1 MTISSTEKGNNFE
14 NQVYEA
20 INGLLVNDNFYVPG
34 KRSKIFQKKGYYSK
48 NRESDIIVDIS
59 IETFLEKAEKYSIL
73 TIIECKNLNIP
84 VPVDDVEEFD
94 SKLRQLGEHNLK
106 GIMISRS
113 GFQKGTLQVAR
124 SMGIGLI
131 NIKERKD
138 IEWVNYRK
146 DKNVK
151 RFDSNKIEE
160 KLLNINA
167 LETNFF
173 ACLNQKSFEYLP
185 ELLLELGII
194 DVFKNTIKYVQIP
207 FMENSKIQQ
216 TIESFFPSSIYEN
229 EQLDHVRLCKFL
241 QKEMQ
246 VAFLF
251 DREFENQILGKTR
264 FRPLQI
270 HINAILSSDRY
281 RWRFT
286 LAHEIGHLILHKN
299 YLERFVDESY
309 DMDENINLNQVES
322 IHHNKRLEIQAN
334 LFASFLLI
342 PQKPLF
348 RCVDDYFK
356 KNNNNK
362 GYLHFDH
369 QPVNQ
374 GLVLGLLGQMQ
385 ELFGVS
391 LDVAKYRLIGL
402 GLLKDATDT
411 SINGILRNSD
421 LI

>member
-48 NRESDIIVDIS
+48 NRERDIIVDIS
-59 IETFLEKAEKYSIL
+59 IETFLEKAEKYSLL
-73 TIIECKNLNIP
+73 TIIECKNLNTP

-106 GIMISRS
+106 GILISRS

-146 DKNVK
+146 DKNFK
-151 RFDSNKIEE
+151 RFDSSKIEE
-160 KLLNINA
+160 KLLNINT

-173 ACLNQKSFEYLP
+173 ACLDQKSFEYLP

-194 DVFKNTIKYVQIP
+194 DVFKNNIKYMQVP
-207 FMENSKIQQ
+207 FMENSQIQE
-216 TIESFFPSSIYEN
+216 IVDSFFPSILYEN
-229 EQLDHVRLCKFL
+229 EQLDHDRLCDFL
-241 QKEMQ
+241 EEKLQ
-246 VAFLF
+246 VSFVF
-251 DREFENQILGKTR
+251 DRGFENQVLGKAK

-270 HINAILSSDRY
+270 HINAILSSDMH

-299 YLERFVDESY
+299 YLERFVDENF
-309 DMDENINLNQVES
+309 DLDENINLNQVES

-342 PQKPLF
+342 PQKPLLS
-348 RCVDDYFK
+348 CVNDYFK
-356 KNNNNK
+356 KWNNNK
-362 GYLHFDH
+362 GYLYFDH

-374 GLVLGLLGQMQ
+374 GLVLGLLGELQD
-385 ELFGVS
+385 LFGVS

-402 GLLKDATDT
+402 GLLKDTIDT
-411 SINGILRNSD
+411 SFNGIFRNSH
-421 LI
+421 

>member
-1 MTISSTEKGNNFE
+1 MSISSTEKGNNFE

-48 NRESDIIVDIS
+48 NRENDIIVDIS
-59 IETFLEKAEKYSIL
+59 IETFLEKAEKYSLL
-73 TIIECKNLNIP
+73 TIIECKNLNTP
-84 VPVDDVEEFD
+84 VPVDDIEEFE
-94 SKLRQLGEHNLK
+94 SKLRQLGDHNLK
-106 GIMISRS
+106 GILISRS

-146 DKNVK
+146 DKNIK
-151 RFDSNKIEE
+151 RFDGSMIEE
-160 KLLNINA
+160 KLLNINT

-173 ACLNQKSFEYLP
+173 AYINQKSFEYLP
-185 ELLLELGII
+185 ELFLELGII
-194 DVFKNTIKYVQIP
+194 DVFKNSIKYIQIP
-207 FMENSKIQQ
+207 FMENSQIQQ
-216 TIESFFPSSIYEN
+216 TIDSFFPSIIYEN
-229 EQLDHVRLCKFL
+229 EQLDHGRLCDFL
-241 QKEMQ
+241 QKNMQ
-246 VAFLF
+246 VSFIF
-251 DREFENQILGKTR
+251 DREFENQILGKTK
-264 FRPLQI
+264 FKPLQI
-270 HINAILSSDRY
+270 LINAILSSDIY

-299 YLERFVDESY
+299 YLERFVDENF
-309 DMDENINLNQVES
+309 DIDENINLNQVES

-342 PQKPLF
+342 PQKPLLF
-348 RCVDDYFK
+348 CVDDYFK
-356 KNNNNK
+356 RKNNNK
-362 GYLHFDH
+362 GYLYFDH

-374 GLVLGLLGQMQ
+374 GLVLGFLG
-385 ELFGVS
+385 ELQDHFGVS

-402 GLLKDATDT
+402 GLLRDTTDI
-411 SINGILRNSD
+411 SLKGILRN
-421 LI
+421 

>member
-59 IETFLEKAEKYSIL
+59 IETFLEKAEKYSLL
-73 TIIECKNLNIP
+73 TIIECKNLNTP

-106 GIMISRS
+106 GILISRS
-113 GFQKGTLQVAR
+113 GFQKGTLQVAH

-146 DKNVK
+146 DKNFK
-151 RFDSNKIEE
+151 RFDSSKIEE
-160 KLLNINA
+160 KLLNINT

-173 ACLNQKSFEYLP
+173 ACLDQKSFEYLP

-194 DVFKNTIKYVQIP
+194 DVFKNSIKYMQVP
-207 FMENSKIQQ
+207 FMENSQIQE
-216 TIESFFPSSIYEN
+216 IVDSFFPSIIYEN
-229 EQLDHVRLCKFL
+229 EQLDHDRLCDFL
-241 QKEMQ
+241 EGKLQ
-246 VAFLF
+246 VSFVF
-251 DREFENQILGKTR
+251 DREFENQVLGKAK

-270 HINAILSSDRY
+270 HINAILSSDMH

-299 YLERFVDESY
+299 YLERFVDENF
-309 DMDENINLNQVES
+309 DLDENINLNQVES

-342 PQKPLF
+342 PQKPLLS
-348 RCVDDYFK
+348 CVNDYFK
-356 KNNNNK
+356 KWNNNK
-362 GYLHFDH
+362 GYLYFDH

-374 GLVLGLLGQMQ
+374 GLVLGLLGELQD
-385 ELFGVS
+385 LFGVS

-402 GLLKDATDT
+402 GLLKDTT
-411 SINGILRNSD
+411 NISFNGILRNSH
-421 LI
+421 

>member
-1 MTISSTEKGNNFE
+1 MMLRN
-14 NQVYEA
+14 
-20 INGLLVNDNFYVPG
+20 
-34 KRSKIFQKKGYYSK
+34 
-48 NRESDIIVDIS
+48 
-59 IETFLEKAEKYSIL
+59 
-73 TIIECKNLNIP
+73 
-84 VPVDDVEEFD
+84 FD

-106 GIMISRS
+106 GILISRS

-146 DKNVK
+146 DKKFK
-151 RFDSNKIEE
+151 RFDSSKIEE
-160 KLLNINA
+160 KLLNINT

-173 ACLNQKSFEYLP
+173 ACLDQKSFEYLP

-194 DVFKNTIKYVQIP
+194 DVFKNNIKYMQVP
-207 FMENSKIQQ
+207 FMENSQIQE
-216 TIESFFPSSIYEN
+216 IVDSFFPSIIYEN
-229 EQLDHVRLCKFL
+229 EQLDHDRLCDFL
-241 QKEMQ
+241 EEKLQ
-246 VAFLF
+246 VSFVF
-251 DREFENQILGKTR
+251 DREFENQVLGKAK

-270 HINAILSSDRY
+270 HINAILSSDMH

-299 YLERFVDESY
+299 YLERFVDENF
-309 DMDENINLNQVES
+309 DLDENINLNQVES

-342 PQKPLF
+342 PQKPLLS
-348 RCVDDYFK
+348 CVNDYFK
-356 KNNNNK
+356 KWNNNK
-362 GYLHFDH
+362 GYLYFDH

-374 GLVLGLLGQMQ
+374 GLVLGLLGELQD
-385 ELFGVS
+385 LFGVS

-402 GLLKDATDT
+402 GLLKDTTDT
-411 SINGILRNSD
+411 SFNGILRNSH
-421 LI
+421 